1 MCCKRYHIIFS
12 TFSLCKICVQ
22 KEVIYNFQNHILV
35 KWPATN
41 LLIFKMVR
49 VWNWSKSLLFCLRYD
64 PLVVFWSQ
72 NHITFVF
79 IKTMSHDHL
88 VQMAYDEGLVAVRL
102 FSRQEERGKS
112 KTHIPILLSTWLKW
126 CWPSTPLSVRA
137 NIASSVV
144 VVAMGSRL
152 AIMTIIRTYYWNSS
166 SFHCGPYTNMKIL
179 KSAKNKQTKMIKTSE
194 KR

>member
-12 TFSLCKICVQ
+12 TFSLKFKCKICVQ
-22 KEVIYNFQNHILV
+22 KEVNHNFKNHILV
-35 KWPATN
+35 MWPATN
-41 LLIFKMVR
+41 VLIKIWPTSRFLK
-49 VWNWSKSLLFCLRYD
+49 SKSYNFRFHKND
-64 PLVVFWSQ
+64 VTWPLGA
-72 NHITFVF
+72 N
-79 IKTMSHDHL
+79 
-88 VQMAYDEGLVAVRL
+88 GLWWRFGGGEV

-112 KTHIPILLSTWLKW
+112 KTHIPILLSTRLKW

-137 NIASSVV
+137 NIASSVGGV
-144 VVAMGSRL
+144 TMGSRL
-152 AIMTIIRTYYWNSS
+152 AIMIIIIRTYYWNSS

>member
-1 MCCKRYHIIFS
+1 MTGYELTHFQNGAGLKLKQITIILF
-12 TFSLCKICVQ
+12 KIWPASRFL
-22 KEVIYNFQNHILV
+22 KSKSYNFRFHKNDV
-35 KWPATN
+35 TWPLGAN
-41 LLIFKMVR
+41 
-49 VWNWSKSLLFCLRYD
+49 
-64 PLVVFWSQ
+64 
-72 NHITFVF
+72 
-79 IKTMSHDHL
+79 
-88 VQMAYDEGLVAVRL
+88 GLWWRFGGGEV
-102 FSRQEERGKS
+102 FSRREERGKS
-112 KTHIPILLSTWLKW
+112 KTHIPILLWAWLKW